1 VEKSDLNFHGVR
13 GRGQPDTLDRVGL
26 FGNREKKA
34 AKDAAAQGE
43 VERLLA
49 LPVPELSGAIM
60 PAFGPNG
67 LNAGAGH
74 RQGPI
79 EVTGWL
85 LSSFSSSSKY
95 RQPLLGPVIEGLQA
109 LEHAGLVGQRGFGS
123 GGSASTYH
131 ATRAGEEALADGSVV
146 RRVSATSST

>member
-1 VEKSDLNFHGVR
+1 
-13 GRGQPDTLDRVGL
+13 LDRVGL
-26 FGNREKKA
+26 FGNREEKA

-43 VERLLA
+43 VDRLLA
-49 LPVPELSGAIM
+49 LSPTEFAAEIM
-60 PAFGPNG
+60 PAFGPDG

-74 RQGPI
+74 RQGPM

-85 LSSFSSSSKY
+85 MSSYSSSSKY

-131 ATRAGEEALADGSVV
+131 ATRAGEEALGDGSVV
-146 RRVSATSST
+146 RRVSATSTT